1 MPTLKKVAGLI
12 PRLRTPGGIVVA
24 RRGPPVKNEY
34 GSYEPGIEQLIPIP
48 VCVVHN
54 LSGRDLQQEFDA
66 NYVRETI
73 QVYTRER
80 LYVADSY
87 TQDADIIIYTGRRYK
102 VVRVMDY
109 FLQGGVYISI
119 ASLEDAPS

>member
-12 PRLRTPGGIVVA
+12 PRLRTPGGVVVA
-24 RRGPPVKNEY
+24 RRGLPIQDEW
-34 GSYEPGIEQLIPIP
+34 GSFSPGVEQLIPIR

-54 LSGRDLQQEFDA
+54 LSGRDLTQEFDA
-66 NYVRETI
+66 NYIRETI

-80 LYVADSY
+80 IYVADGDNR
-87 TQDADIIIYTGRRYK
+87 DADIILYTGRRYK

-109 FLQGGVYISI
+109 YLQGGVYISI